1 MKTGETLMDLKRVAI
16 TGFLLLWVL
25 FPAVTAGQDL
35 KTLPAVVM
43 TELKRLDETYRIL
56 DAVSERI
63 WPGWKD
69 YRQVPFLLEYENGIR
84 VLIGHPNP
92 PKEFQLVTGFRVG
105 DSQVFA
111 DRTQL
116 VAKELVPPLAAGG
129 GPRVFGAT
137 VDGLSVEVV
146 TMEFAPANQLDLGDA
161 SPLPPSA
168 EQQILI
174 YIHEL
179 FHCFQRSH
187 LKRPFYGNLQFNADA
202 DYALY
207 SEIEGLA
214 LHRAYLESD
223 ADKAKALIKEFLVA
237 RALKRAASMSELQA
251 NQESAAEFLE
261 GTADYAQFRTLE
273 MLKAGRF
280 TPGLTAQQDPDYGG
294 FRNVDLFLRR
304 YHDRLLK
311 AAADVEWPLGK
322 SYTYG
327 CFQALLSDRLFP
339 GWQRSV
345 IAESTFIDKDLGK
358 RLALAP
364 EERSQIEQRIRETYP
379 VAEIRERNAKYL
391 NARDDAYRKMKIRAG
406 RVYVVDFKATG
417 QYLSTVADKK
427 GSYSLGDIQLYPEGL
442 GPIKF
447 DEVELSRVTGPA
459 EINQSYYVRTIDTRV
474 RTGTRPLTVKGT
486 KQADGSWKNAI
497 VRTPLFRLKVPHVRI
512 KVSGNLVKIQVLS
525 RVK

>member
-1 MKTGETLMDLKRVAI
+1 MDLKRVAI
-16 TGFLLLWVL
+16 TGFLLLLIL
-25 FPAVTAGQDL
+25 FPAVTAGQDSQA
-35 KTLPAVVM
+35 LPAVVI
-43 TELKRLDETYRIL
+43 TELKHLDETYRVL
-56 DAVSERI
+56 DAVSEKI

-69 YRQVPFLLEYENGIR
+69 YRQVPFLLEYENGLR

-129 GPRVFGAT
+129 GPRGFGST

-146 TMEFAPANQLDLGDA
+146 KMEFAPANQLDLGDEG
-161 SPLPPSA
+161 PLPPSA

-187 LKRPFYGNLQFNADA
+187 LKNRRYGTLLFNADA

-214 LHRAYLESD
+214 LHRAYLEPD
-223 ADKAKALIKEFLVA
+223 ADKAKLLIKEFLVA

-251 NQESAAEFLE
+251 NEESAGEFAE
-261 GTADYAQFRTLE
+261 GTADYAQFKTLE
-273 MLKAGRF
+273 ALKAGGF
-280 TPGLTAQQDPDYGG
+280 TPVLTAQQDPYYGG

-311 AAADVEWPLGK
+311 AARDVEWPLGK

-339 GWQRSV
+339 GWQQSV
-345 IAESTFIDKDLGK
+345 VAESAFIDKDLGK
-358 RLALAP
+358 RLAITP

-391 NARDDAYRKMKIRAG
+391 NARDDAYRKMKSRAG
-406 RVYVVDFKATG
+406 QVYVVDFKATG
-417 QYLSTVADKK
+417 QYLSNVADKK
-427 GSYSLGDIQLYPEGL
+427 GSYSLGYIELYPKGL

-447 DEVELSRVTGPA
+447 DDVELSRVTGPA
-459 EINQSYYVRTIDTRV
+459 EINQLHYVRTIDARV
-474 RTGTRPLTVKGT
+474 RKGTRPLTVEGT
-486 KQADGSWKNAI
+486 KQADGSCKDAV
-497 VRTPLFRLKVPHVRI
+497 VRTPLFTLKAPHVRI
-512 KVSGNLVKIQVLS
+512 KVIGNLVKIQVLS